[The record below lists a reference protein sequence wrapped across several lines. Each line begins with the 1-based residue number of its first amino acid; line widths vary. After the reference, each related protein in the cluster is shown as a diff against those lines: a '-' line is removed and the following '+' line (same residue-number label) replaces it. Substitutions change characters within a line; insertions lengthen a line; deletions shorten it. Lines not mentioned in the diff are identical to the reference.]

1 MLNAKDNQ
9 KSITGHKKQ
18 SPLLPSTITT
28 LLFFHAFLLSYYY
41 HPIQC
46 SSCSVMETKKIGGPE
61 KNTIL
66 YFAPAEQATKLGTAF
81 QRPPA
86 IWDGTITSRGLMC
99 CYFTYLCYSAFKSK
113 VRSSIIT
120 DFLPAACGMVM
131 GWVGVLL
138 SCLGTFSS
146 RSNFL
151 NFQGLQSF

>member
-66 YFAPAEQATKLGTAF
+66 YFAPAEQATKLASKRIYGVHPIIRYAILLLFNLIHTPKSWKSLIFVYNEHCSSQLTDVMIQQAQLF
-81 QRPPA
+81 TQQRSHK
-86 IWDGTITSRGLMC
+86 IKYNIG
-99 CYFTYLCYSAFKSK
+99 
-113 VRSSIIT
+113 
-120 DFLPAACGMVM
+120 
-131 GWVGVLL
+131 
-138 SCLGTFSS
+138 
-146 RSNFL
+146 
-151 NFQGLQSF
+151 